1 MLTKRLQQI
10 HFPGNYCI
18 EGEQQLDFPSEQ
30 IAHWVYKSALTNKS
44 ELSVQTPFWG
54 GAKHSISPVALV
66 CFLAVTALIAREGPN
81 LSNTQRA
88 SGRSLFMPLLW
99 IHYLVLWH
107 TRCVVAV
114 MCGSVPRS
122 AVSHGALLLANTS
135 LLSAAL
141 PITNATDISI
151 VFDVE
156 LGDI

>member
-1 MLTKRLQQI
+1 
-10 HFPGNYCI
+10 
-18 EGEQQLDFPSEQ
+18 
-30 IAHWVYKSALTNKS
+30 
-44 ELSVQTPFWG
+44 
-54 GAKHSISPVALV
+54 
-66 CFLAVTALIAREGPN
+66 
-81 LSNTQRA
+81 
-88 SGRSLFMPLLW
+88 MPLLW

-122 AVSHGALLLANTS
+122 AVSRGALLLANTS

-141 PITNATDISI
+141 PITNAADISI